1 MKKKQHLSRIK
12 IIEKIL
18 INKQII
24 LISNVLQNMLSMK
37 LIIRNVTI
45 NFNKKYYN
53 NYNKI

>member
-53 NYNKI
+53 NYKI